1 MSEVGEREDKL
12 EKLREVLER
21 SIAEGG
27 DVTDAEL
34 DAALDQTPKS
44 SSKRGS

>member
-1 MSEVGEREDKL
+1 MSEVGEREYKL

-34 DAALDQTPKS
+34 DAALDAKAKEREQE
-44 SSKRGS
+44 GF